1 MTAKELKASIL
12 QLAVT
17 GKLVPQDPNDEPAS
31 VLLERIK
38 AEKAKLVKA
47 GKIKQDKNPSEIVT
61 GSDGAVYEKFKD
73 GAVKDISGELPFEI
87 PEGWVWARLE
97 HCLISLHT
105 GLNPRRFF
113 RLNTADA
120 KNYYVTIRELKS
132 NKVVFSDRTDRIN
145 DEALRLCNNRSDL
158 DEGDVL
164 FAGTGSIGVMALIEE
179 KPTNWNIKEGVYA
192 LKPSQSSISPRFLLY
207 ALQSEAIRSL
217 FMQKA
222 VGSTIASVPMKSLL
236 SLCIPLPPF
245 AEQKRIVAKIEK
257 LMPLVEEY
265 GKMEETR
272 LQLDAD
278 LPATLEKSIL
288 QEAIQGKLVP
298 QDPND
303 EPASELLKRIVA
315 ERKALVK
322 AGKLKRDKTES
333 VIFRGSDRLAYETR
347 NGETVCIQDEIP
359 FEIPDSWEWVR
370 LGSVCSFVRGSGIKR
385 SETTDSGSPCIRYGE
400 IYTTYGYS
408 FQAAK
413 SFTSESVAAKCH
425 KAHSGDVLCTLTG
438 ECKEEIA
445 KATAYLGTEAIAIG
459 GDLARISNHPY
470 NPMLLVYFMF
480 SPFMLS
486 QKAEKSNGDIIVHI
500 GKEAIEN
507 LLIPLP
513 PIAEQERIVTK
524 IANLLS
530 TITSFTT

>member
-47 GKIKQDKNPSEIVT
+47 GKIKKDKNPSEIVT

-73 GAVKDISGELPFEI
+73 GTAKDISDELPSEIPGGWAWVRLTDICETIADCPHTTAKDEGVGFPLVRTANIGEGRLIYEGMHRVSKEVYDKRNSRAVPKCGDLIFAREAPAGNIAVIQEGELVCL
-87 PEGWVWARLE
+87 GQRTV
-97 HCLISLHT
+97 LIS
-105 GLNPRRFF
+105 P
-113 RLNTADA
+113 
-120 KNYYVTIRELKS
+120 IREIAD
-132 NKVVFSDRTDRIN
+132 SDFI
-145 DEALRLCNNRSDL
+145 AFYIL
-158 DEGDVL
+158 
-164 FAGTGSIGVMALIEE
+164 
-179 KPTNWNIKEGVYA
+179 
-192 LKPSQSSISPRFLLY
+192 SPAIQTLLV
-207 ALQSEAIRSL
+207 
-217 FMQKA
+217 K
-222 VGSTIASVPMKSLL
+222 KSLGATVAHVNL
-236 SLCIPLPPF
+236 KDIRPFLIPLPPL

-278 LPATLEKSIL
+278 LPAMLEKSIL

-303 EPASELLKRIVA
+303 EPASELLKRIAA

-322 AGKLKRDKTES
+322 AGKLKRDKSEA

-370 LGSVCSFVRGSGIKR
+370 LGDILHPMTSKKPSGETFDYIDIDAIDNRQHIIK
-385 SETTDSGSPCIRYGE
+385 
-400 IYTTYGYS
+400 
-408 FQAAK
+408 AAK
-413 SFTSESVAAKCH
+413 TLQTKGATSRASREVK
-425 KAHSGDVLCTLTG
+425 SGDVLFSMVRPYLRNIALIDECYAHCIASTG
-438 ECKEEIA
+438 FYVCRPSDVLYPP
-445 KATAYLGTEAIAIG
+445 YLYHLILSDYVVMGLNESMKGLNSPGITT
-459 GDLARISNHPY
+459 GDLQRFP
-470 NPMLLVYFMF
+470 
-480 SPFMLS
+480 
-486 QKAEKSNGDIIVHI
+486 
-500 GKEAIEN
+500 
-507 LLIPLP
+507 IPLP
-513 PIAEQERIVTK
+513 PLAEQKRIVVK
-524 IANLLS
+524 IEKLRTA
-530 TITSFTT
+530 IKSFTT